1 MKTEQ
6 QHGSSIT
13 AVKIDMQPGF
23 SYIMIMKLSYGTAT
37 YKRVEQNWTQNLG
50 TLNLLQQGFK

>member
-37 YKRVEQNWTQNLG
+37 YKRVKQN
-50 TLNLLQQGFK
+50 